1 MPIKLAKTRKQTK
14 LKFRDSTSLL
24 PFYAGHETTK
34 VSCPAIWQPLYLA
47 ALSFLLLTCTVL
59 EHQIPKRSH
68 PFLSEK
74 AAMQTLLKI
83 ISFGKNKLPSRSL
96 AAKRQ
101 NQFHKLLVHKVVE
114 IKPG

>member
-1 MPIKLAKTRKQTK
+1 MPIKVAKTRKQTK

-24 PFYAGHETTK
+24 PFYAAHETTK

-83 ISFGKNKLPSRSL
+83 ISFGKKNFPVAHMQQKDKTSST
-96 AAKRQ
+96 
-101 NQFHKLLVHKVVE
+101 NFSSTKLLK
-114 IKPG
+114 